1 MGILDAL
8 LGNGIESKLKRLDR
22 TIEEGEYDDAEEYL
36 LGLRMVISRK
46 YPPGSHM
53 ITMLDLAEAKL
64 RTKYHQFDRV
74 EAPARR
80 AFASAKGIDNKD
92 LLRQAAEVMIA
103 CAVRGGRPGETVEM
117 AEQWIAVGS
126 SDFKQKVDILIT
138 KGAALNQLGRYNDA
152 LRSYEAGIRLV
163 EAMPETPDR
172 HERFV
177 TAASGMGDAY
187 LGLDNRPQAINSWRQ
202 AMGAT
207 KSQYGPDHPQIASI
221 LVCIGTVQLNADEIE
236 PACGSFS
243 QALEI
248 FRAAAHGEA
257 MGAAIAL
264 QKLALAYLMKG
275 DIPTALNTVK
285 EAIRA
290 ASAHGPEMR
299 SEAQE
304 LLRKIEDA
312 KIVPPGQMALP
323 KLIRNPED
331 LDDLPLVDRTMFPAR
346 AANSRPLNRPAR
358 TNINA
363 NWATIGGR

>member
-1 MGILDAL
+1 MGIFDVI
-8 LGNGIESKLKRLDR
+8 LGNGIETKLKRLDR
-22 TIEEGEYDDAEEYL
+22 VIEEGQYDDAEGCL
-36 LGLRMVISRK
+36 LELRVFVSRK
-46 YPPGSHM
+46 YSPGSSLAVR
-53 ITMLDLAEAKL
+53 LDLAEARL
-64 RTKYHQFDRV
+64 RAKYQQFDRV
-74 EAPARR
+74 EGPARR
-80 AFASAKGIDNKD
+80 AFLAAKGQDDKD
-92 LLRQAAEVMIA
+92 LLRQAAEVMIG
-103 CAVRGGRPGETVEM
+103 CAVRGGRYGETVEM

-152 LRSYEAGIRLV
+152 LRSYEAGVRLV

-177 TAASGMGDAY
+177 TAASGMGDAF
-187 LGLDNRPQAINSWRQ
+187 LGLDNRPQAINCWRQ

-207 KSQYGPDHPQIASI
+207 RSQYGPDHPQIASI
-221 LVCIGTVQLNADEIE
+221 LVCIGTVQLNADEID

-275 DIPTALNTVK
+275 DIPSAMRTAK
-285 EAIRA
+285 EAISA
-290 ASAHGPEMR
+290 SSAHGPEMR

-312 KIVPPGQMALP
+312 KIVPPGQMAP
-323 KLIRNPED
+323 ARLIKTTPED

-346 AANSRPLNRPAR
+346 PANSRPSSRPTR

-363 NWATIGGR
+363 NWAAIGR